1 MLQSLLV
8 FAMLFTE
15 FFNEVDDY
23 STTSANEQCL
33 TSSGTRARFFALRFF
48 YFLRH
53 GVCGLV
59 AAAKRQLREAE
70 AAKRAAR

>member
-23 STTSANEQCL
+23 STTSAIETMFDFKWD
-33 TSSGTRARFFALRFF
+33 TSSIFRATWSTCNLEH
-48 YFLRH
+48 LE
-53 GVCGLV
+53 CG
-59 AAAKRQLREAE
+59 Q
-70 AAKRAAR
+70 